1 MNDESMN
8 ATRLNKNTGYYEPVS
23 TDAVGIAPPR
33 TEAWNPAV
41 RAITADSR
49 RGFLTKM
56 FSAGALLLGAQVLPM
71 RSSAAPLADT
81 VDTAAWHPSVYL
93 GLEPDGT
100 VILVAHRSEM
110 GTGIR
115 TALPMVAADEM
126 EADWTKVKIQQAIGD
141 KKYGDQNTDGSN
153 SIKSFYQPMREAG
166 ATARAMLESAAA
178 SKWGVPV
185 SECHAKNHEVVHA
198 TKGKLGFGELATLAA
213 TQPVPKKE
221 DLKFKAA
228 ADYRY
233 IGKNVPITDIDKIVA
248 GHTTYGM
255 DAKMPGMVYASIERC
270 PVIGGKL
277 VSCDDADAKKVA
289 GVIDTA
295 TIPPFKGPYAF
306 QALGGVAVIANN
318 TWAAMQGRKKLKPEW
333 DFGVNASYNSG
344 EYKQS
349 LRDTAKKPGTA
360 NRTAGDVDA
369 EFAKNT
375 KTFEAEYWVPHLAH
389 AEMEPPTAVA
399 DYKDGKVTIWTAT
412 QNPQAVQQT
421 VAPAVG
427 CKLEDVTCNVTLLG
441 GGFGRKSKPD
451 YVAEAAILS
460 KQLGKPVK
468 VVFSRE
474 EDLQFDFFHFPA
486 AMYMKASL
494 NEKGLPTAWLGRS
507 VYPNMLSLNQKSP
520 GSLSSMGWSDLP
532 FDIPNIRMES
542 GAAEAKTRIGW
553 MRSVANIPHAFG
565 IHSFI
570 DELAALA
577 GRDRVQY
584 LMEALGPDRI
594 IELGGGRGGGRGGA
608 AGGAARPNP
617 YPIDVARTKRVLQA
631 VADQSGWAN
640 KKSGNGHGWGV
651 AVHRSFSSFVAS
663 VVEVE
668 VDSKGVLKIG
678 RVDTVADCGLIVHP
692 DRVKAQF
699 EGAAVFGASIAMSGE
714 ITADNGRMVQKN
726 FNGYPVARIDD
737 APREVHVQII
747 GTDNAP
753 AGVGEPGVP
762 PIAPAICNA
771 IFAAT
776 GKRIRDLPIKR
787 QLA

>member
-1 MNDESMN
+1 MKTVE
-8 ATRLNKNTGYYEPVS
+8 LNPT
-23 TDAVGIAPPR
+23 
-33 TEAWNPAV
+33 V
-41 RAITADSR
+41 RVESR
-49 RGFLTKM
+49 RGFLGKM
-56 FSAGALLLGAQVLPM
+56 FSAGALILGAQMLPLQLD
-71 RSSAAPLADT
+71 AADT
-81 VDTAAWHPSVYL
+81 VDTAAWHPGVFL
-93 GLEPDGT
+93 GIEPDGT
-100 VILVAHRSEM
+100 VLIVASRSEM

-115 TALPMVAADEM
+115 TALPMVVADELD
-126 EADWTKVKIQQAIGD
+126 ADWSRVKIQQAIGD

-153 SIKSFYQPMREAG
+153 SIKTFYQPMREAG

-185 SECHAKNHEVVHA
+185 SECHAKNHEIVHA

-213 TQPVPKKE
+213 QQPVPKKE
-221 DLKFKAA
+221 DLKFKAP
-228 ADYRY
+228 ADYKY
-233 IGKNVPITDIDKIVA
+233 MGKNVPITDIDKIVA

-277 VSCDDADAKKVA
+277 VSCDDSEAKKVL
-289 GVIDTA
+289 GVLDTA
-295 TIPPFKGPYAF
+295 TIPPYKGGYQF

-333 DFGVNASYNSG
+333 DLGVNANYNSG
-344 EYKQS
+344 DYKTT
-349 LRDTAKKPGTA
+349 LRETSHKPGKVD
-360 NRTAGDVDA
+360 RLAGDVDA
-369 EFAKNT
+369 EFAKGG
-375 KTFEAEYWVPHLAH
+375 KVYEAEYWVPHLAH
-389 AEMEPPTAVA
+389 AAMEPPAAVA

-468 VVFSRE
+468 VVWSRE
-474 EDLQFDFFHFPA
+474 DDLQFDYFHFPA
-486 AMYMKASL
+486 AMYLKASL
-494 NEKGLPTAWLGRS
+494 DEKGRPTAWLGRS
-507 VYPNMLSLNQKSP
+507 VYPNMLSLNTSTP
-520 GSLSSMGWSDLP
+520 GGLASMGWNDLP
-532 FDIPNIRMES
+532 FNIPNIRMES
-542 GAAEAKTRIGW
+542 GAAEAKVRIGW

-565 IHSFI
+565 IHSFV

-577 GRDRVQY
+577 NRDRVDY
-584 LMEALGPDRI
+584 LLELLGPDRI
-594 IELGGGRGGGRGGA
+594 VEVSTGAPPRAAGPGRGGP
-608 AGGAARPNP
+608 ARPNLF
-617 YPIDVARTKRVLQA
+617 PIDTARTRRVLQA
-631 VADQSGWAN
+631 VADQSGWAK
-640 KKSGNGHGWGV
+640 KKSGAGHGWGI
-651 AVHRSFSSFVAS
+651 AVHRSFSSYVAS
-663 VVEVE
+663 VVEVT
-668 VDSKGVLKIG
+668 VDSKGNVRIP
-678 RVDTVADCGLIVHP
+678 RVDIVADAGMVVHP

-699 EGAAVFGASIAMSGE
+699 EGAAVFGASIAFTGE
-714 ITADNGRMVQKN
+714 ITADNGRVIQKN
-726 FNGYPVARIDD
+726 FNGYPVARIDE
-737 APREVHVQII
+737 APLETHVQII
-747 GTDNAP
+747 GTDNPP